1 MLIAVHIQIHAAP
14 TNQRESTVGREDQH
28 LEGRMNANDNEV
40 VHPPP
45 ETPRVVTHGSDPSE
59 ETGMYIYLAP
69 NFLFGGTRNFAC
81 TMALTHPKESK

>member
-45 ETPRVVTHGSDPSE
+45 
-59 ETGMYIYLAP
+59 
-69 NFLFGGTRNFAC
+69 
-81 TMALTHPKESK
+81 PKRRG